1 MEKGHQVQPLLEE
14 ERRSARQ
21 RLALFLSANRHQVRA
36 ITFALFLIIFLI
48 AIPAHIRSSLLHGL
62 RAQPF
67 IASMLFTFSILGL
80 SLLWS
85 TGQRI
90 DTWAFLI
97 FNLRGRRPSWLDMSM
112 LSFTQLG
119 SGLTALVIAIVLY
132 LLRYRRLAN
141 EFVLGTLTLWLLVE
155 LFKVAFRRSRPYIR
169 LAQTRIVG
177 LRMRGQSFPSGHTSQ
192 VFFMVTLLVQH
203 FHVAIPLVIL
213 FYFAAA
219 LVAITR
225 MYVGAHYPRDVTAG
239 AMLGTIWGLLGILID
254 NYFLAPK

>member
-14 ERRSARQ
+14 EQRSARQ
-21 RLALFLSANRHQVRA
+21 RVANFLSANRHQVRA
-36 ITFALFLIIFLI
+36 VSFAFFLMAFMI
-48 AIPAHIRSSLLHGL
+48 AIPAHIRNSLLHGL

-67 IASMLFTFSILGL
+67 IATMLFTFSILGL

-97 FNLRGRRPSWLDMSM
+97 FNLRGRRPSWLDWSM

-119 SGLTALVIAIVLY
+119 SGLTALVIAVLLY
-132 LLRYRRLAN
+132 ILRYRRLAN

-155 LFKVAFRRSRPYIR
+155 LFKVAFRRSRPYLR

-177 LRMRGQSFPSGHTSQ
+177 LRTRGQSFPSGHTSQ
-192 VFFMVTLLVQH
+192 AFFMVTLLVQH
-203 FHVAIPLVIL
+203 FHVAIWLAIL
-213 FYFAAA
+213 LYVVAA
-219 LVAITR
+219 LVAVTR
-225 MYVGAHYPRDVTAG
+225 MYVGAHYPRDVAAG
-239 AMLGTIWGLLGILID
+239 AMLGSIWGLLGILID
-254 NYFLAPK
+254 NYFLAPR